1 MSPHCPAIFLQQS
14 RSAGVMAAFGKAQ
27 AITGSAANNTVN
39 ARTPTL
45 RMSVNRVILA
55 VTVGLTQREQ
65 KGFGVPL
72 VTKLGVAPV

>member
-27 AITGSAANNTVN
+27 AMTDNATNNAVK

-45 RMSVNRVILA
+45 RISVNRVIVAAA
-55 VTVGLTQREQ
+55 VSLTQREE
-65 KGFGVPL
+65 KGFGVPW
-72 VTKLGVAPV
+72 